1 MQPEKWDSLT
11 RSWKDH
17 VFLLGSIDLL
27 LLDEVH
33 HLGDD
38 RGSTLEI
45 VVVRMRLLNQTCIN
59 KRKEHADCEQHER

>member
-1 MQPEKWDSLT
+1 LT

-17 VFLLGSIDLL
+17 IFLLGAIDLL

-38 RGSTLEI
+38 RGSSLEI
-45 VVVRMRLLNQTCIN
+45 VVVRMRVLNQTCIA
-59 KRKEHADCEQHER
+59 RIKEHSEVEQRERYW